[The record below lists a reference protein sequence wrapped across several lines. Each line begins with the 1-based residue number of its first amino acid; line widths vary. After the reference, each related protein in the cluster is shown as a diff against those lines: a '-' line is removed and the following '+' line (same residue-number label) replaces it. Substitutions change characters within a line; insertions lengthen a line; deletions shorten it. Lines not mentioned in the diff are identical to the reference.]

1 MASALD
7 EDTQQSLAEGR
18 ESAKAFLRSIQKDL
32 QKVFVVFLFA
42 FSRRSGRSRVFIW
55 DSLYNITQSNMSP
68 EVAAEADVIATTPF
82 EVILLQA
89 KIGLIVG
96 VIFAIPPF
104 IYVARD
110 ELRALAGHGR
120 SHRLRAG
127 SSREWGSSVS
137 ACSWSASPTGSTPS
151 SRSCSS
157 SWPASGWRPGSSPPT
172 GS

>member
-32 QKVFVVFLFA
+32 QKVFVVFLLGFLA
-42 FSRRSGRSRVFIW
+42 TFWALRVFIW

-110 ELRALAGHGR
+110 ELRARGAWPQSPVARWKLAGMG
-120 SHRLRAG
+120 LLGVGLFVVGVAY
-127 SSREWGSSVS
+127 
-137 ACSWSASPTGSTPS
+137 GSTPS
-151 SRSCSS
+151 SRSCSP

>member
-32 QKVFVVFLFA
+32 QKVFVVFLLGFLA
-42 FSRRSGRSRVFIW
+42 TFWALRVFIW

-110 ELRALAGHGR
+110 ELRARGHGR

-151 SRSCSS
+151 SRSCSP